1 MSLLSSLFHA
11 TFALSFLF
19 STPLL
24 ARDWNAIKTSGTL
37 LAATEG
43 ASPPFTY
50 HEGNNLTG
58 YEVEVAEALAKKLNL
73 KISWSEIPFDTLIS
87 AVSKNRFDFAIS
99 SHSYTEAR
107 AQLVDFASPHYC
119 TSAQIV
125 APKNGALTVAA
136 LKNKS
141 VGALQG
147 SSYATLAN
155 KIPET
160 KAVKLYKTKDASLLA
175 LSADAS
181 DPADAV
187 ISNQFSI
194 EMFLK
199 KSPNA
204 DLTVGETLLI
214 ERISLIMPKGN
225 KEVMDKINQALAD
238 LTKDGTLKRLSE
250 KYLKRDIT
258 CR

>member
-87 AVSKNRFDFAIS
+87 AVSKNRFDFA
-99 SHSYTEAR
+99 
-107 AQLVDFASPHYC
+107 SPHYC

-160 KAVKLYKTKDASLLA
+160 KTVKLYKTKEASLLA
-175 LSADAS
+175 LSVDAS
-181 DPADAV
+181 DPVDAV

-204 DLTVGETLLI
+204 DLAVGETLLI

-250 KYLKRDIT
+250 KYFKRDIT